1 MRVAM
6 KCLKKMY
13 KIYHWDS
20 EEAIGR
26 NPLIRNKE
34 QLKYYTHLMY
44 DWISSKP
51 LNMIII
57 NMISYHKRVG
67 YIWHGYEKVYFDSK
81 NKEHINWVINNLISD
96 IDSRLRY
103 RIKNYFSNYFLLVS
117 NKNGIEVAGKDWSQY
132 LEYGTTDKTIIDLQ
146 NIGLSRHVAMIIKE
160 NYEDVL

>member
-1 MRVAM
+1 
-6 KCLKKMY
+6 
-13 KIYHWDS
+13 
-20 EEAIGR
+20 
-26 NPLIRNKE
+26 
-34 QLKYYTHLMY
+34 
-44 DWISSKP
+44 
-51 LNMIII
+51 
-57 NMISYHKRVG
+57 MISYHKRVG

-160 NYEDVL
+160 NYEDVLVYDDQELANIDFKMLFQIIDKQKFKHEYNELIAMFED